1 MGGPGTINL
10 FVMGTAAMK
19 GRAAGADIGRPQ
31 KPGAGFRRDGLSG
44 GVNVPDGRLAD
55 RNMAENFFGD
65 GGRVF
70 ADLSRNGTKG
80 QTLPETG
87 FNPFPV
93 FQG

>member
-1 MGGPGTINL
+1 
-10 FVMGTAAMK
+10 MGTAAMK
-19 GRAAGADIGRPQ
+19 GRAAGAAIGRPQ
-31 KPGAGFRRDGLSG
+31 KPGAGFWRDSLSG

-55 RNMAENFFGD
+55 RNMAENFLGD

-70 ADLSRNGTKG
+70 ADLSRNGTKR
-80 QTLPETG
+80 QPLPETG

>member
-1 MGGPGTINL
+1 
-10 FVMGTAAMK
+10 MGTAAMK
-19 GRAAGADIGRPQ
+19 GRAAGADIGRSQ
-31 KPGAGFRRDGLSG
+31 KPGAGFWRDSLSG

-55 RNMAENFFGD
+55 RNMAENFLGD

-70 ADLSRNGTKG
+70 ADLSRNGTKR
-80 QTLPETG
+80 QPLPETG